1 MDEIGAQLRER
12 VEAEKR
18 PGGAGGGPPGTQHV
32 AVPGNLRVDAGRAAP
47 RPELRDRVESLRLPP
62 EVSGGRGASRAVW
75 FLCLLFAAS
84 TAVLTYLVAV
94 RLPQTAAVAEGPEA
108 SAAADPAQAPGTP
121 PGAPVSQ
128 PNPGAVVLEAKGYI
142 VPARQ
147 ILVSPEVSAR
157 IVELHVVEGKRVAKG
172 EVLARL
178 DPKDFQD
185 DVDRAEAA
193 LEAARQRLAEL
204 EATRPEELGAAQAE
218 LAEAEAQLVQLQ
230 AEWRRAEE
238 LRRQNVLSAQDWELA
253 ESRYRAME
261 QRVRRLRHTLKLL
274 EASRDKR
281 IAAARADVQQA
292 AAEFSKAQWRLSKC
306 TITAPISGTILK
318 KNAEEGN
325 LINPIA
331 FNGSYSLCEMA
342 NLADLE
348 VELSIPEREIAKVS
362 LHQKCQVRAEAY
374 PDRVYQG
381 YVSRLMPIAD
391 RGKGAVPVRVK
402 VLVPPEEEGIYLKPE
417 MGAVVAFYAEKHELR
432 AENRQRDA
440 EKHAPGAEE
449 HQQQASPG
457 AGGTAATGAGD
468 SQENS
473 RP

>member
-1 MDEIGAQLRER
+1 MEPLGNRLSETVDPEIRPARPDSDPSGA
-12 VEAEKR
+12 EAPSVPR
-18 PGGAGGGPPGTQHV
+18 SVRLDV
-32 AVPGNLRVDAGRAAP
+32 ARSTP
-47 RPELRDRVESLRLPP
+47 RPELRDRVESLRLPA
-62 EVSGGRGASRAVW
+62 EVSAGRGAGRAVW

-84 TAVLTYLVAV
+84 TAVLTYMLAV
-94 RLPQTAAVAEGPEA
+94 RLPQTASAGASPEGSLTPD
-108 SAAADPAQAPGTP
+108 SPRPPGTS
-121 PGAPVSQ
+121 PGTLGGENS
-128 PNPGAVVLEAKGYI
+128 PGGVVLEAKGYI

-157 IVELHVVEGKRVAKG
+157 VIELRVVEGKRVAKG

-185 DVDRAEAA
+185 DVDRAQAA

-204 EATRPEELGAAQAE
+204 EATRPEEVGAAQAE

-238 LRRQNVLSAQDWELA
+238 LRRQNVLSAQDAELA
-253 ESRYRAME
+253 ESRYLAME
-261 QRVRRLRHTLKLL
+261 QRARRLRHTLKLL

-292 AAEFSKAQWRLSKC
+292 AAELAKAQWRLSKC

-362 LHQKCQVRAEAY
+362 LHQKCRVRAEAY

-402 VLVPPEEEGIYLKPE
+402 VLVPPEEEGVYLKPE
-417 MGAVVAFYAEKHELR
+417 MGAVVAFYAT
-432 AENRQRDA
+432 N
-440 EKHAPGAEE
+440 
-449 HQQQASPG
+449 
-457 AGGTAATGAGD
+457 
-468 SQENS
+468 
-473 RP
+473 

>member
-1 MDEIGAQLRER
+1 MSTRLGQI
-12 VEAEKR
+12 EAEMPPKESGVA
-18 PGGAGGGPPGTQHV
+18 PQADGGPSV
-32 AVPGNLRVDAGRAAP
+32 SRNLRLDASRGAT

-62 EVSGGRGASRAVW
+62 EVSGGRGVGRTVW
-75 FLCLLFAAS
+75 ALCLVFATS

-94 RLPQTAAVAEGPEA
+94 RMPQGTPAAEAPEAATAADTTSP
-108 SAAADPAQAPGTP
+108 AATP
-121 PGAPVSQ
+121 PSTPAGQ
-128 PNPGAVVLEAKGYI
+128 RTPGGVVLEAKGYI

-157 IVELHVVEGKRVAKG
+157 VLELHVVEGRRVTKG

-185 DVDRAEAA
+185 DVDRAQAA

-204 EATRPEELGAAQAE
+204 EAIRPEELGAAQAE

-238 LRRQNVLSAQDWELA
+238 LRRQNVLSAQEGELA

-274 EASRDKR
+274 EASRDRR
-281 IAAARADVQQA
+281 IRAAQADVQQA
-292 AAEFSKAQWRLSKC
+292 AAELSKAQWRLSKC

-362 LHQKCQVRAEAY
+362 LDQKCRVRAEAY

-402 VLVPPEEEGIYLKPE
+402 VLVPPEEEGVYLKPE
-417 MGAVVAFYAEKHELR
+417 MGAVVAFYAEKHR
-432 AENRQRDA
+432 VPADA
-440 EKHAPGAEE
+440 
-449 HQQQASPG
+449 QAG
-457 AGGTAATGAGD
+457 ETASTGILASGE
-468 SQENS
+468 SG
-473 RP
+473 RR

>member
-1 MDEIGAQLRER
+1 MEPLGNRLSETVEPEI
-12 VEAEKR
+12 R
-18 PGGAGGGPPGTQHV
+18 PARPDGDPPGAEAP
-32 AVPGNLRVDAGRAAP
+32 AVPRNVRLDAARSTP
-47 RPELRDRVESLRLPP
+47 RPELRDRVESLRLPA
-62 EVSGGRGASRAVW
+62 EVSAGRGAGRAVW

-84 TAVLTYLVAV
+84 TAVLTYMLVV
-94 RLPQTAAVAEGPEA
+94 RLPQTASAGASPEGSLTPD
-108 SAAADPAQAPGTP
+108 SPMPPGTS
-121 PGAPVSQ
+121 PGAPSGE
-128 PNPGAVVLEAKGYI
+128 NSPGGVVLEAKGYI

-157 IVELHVVEGKRVAKG
+157 VIELRVVEGKRVAKG

-185 DVDRAEAA
+185 DVDRAQAA

-204 EATRPEELGAAQAE
+204 EATRPEEVGAAQAE

-238 LRRQNVLSAQDWELA
+238 LRRQNVLSAQDAELA

-261 QRVRRLRHTLKLL
+261 QRARRLRHTLKLL

-292 AAEFSKAQWRLSKC
+292 AAELAKAQWRLSKC

-362 LHQKCQVRAEAY
+362 LHQKCRVRAEAY

-402 VLVPPEEEGIYLKPE
+402 VLVPPEEEGVYLKPE
-417 MGAVVAFYAEKHELR
+417 MGAVVAFYAT
-432 AENRQRDA
+432 N
-440 EKHAPGAEE
+440 
-449 HQQQASPG
+449 
-457 AGGTAATGAGD
+457 
-468 SQENS
+468 
-473 RP
+473 

>member
-1 MDEIGAQLRER
+1 MEKTGTQLSRTMETDTR
-12 VEAEKR
+12 F
-18 PGGAGGGPPGTQHV
+18 GDSDGGPPLTET
-32 AVPGNLRVDAGRAAP
+32 PPPPRNLRADAGRGAT

-62 EVSGGRGASRAVW
+62 EVSVGRGASRALW
-75 FLCLLFAAS
+75 FLCLVFATS
-84 TAVLTYLVAV
+84 TAVLTYMVAV
-94 RLPQTAAVAEGPEA
+94 RLPQATTTVETPETAAAADSAA
-108 SAAADPAQAPGTP
+108 SAAVP
-121 PGAPVSQ
+121 PGASAGET
-128 PNPGAVVLEAKGYI
+128 NPGGVVLEAKGYV

-157 IVELHVVEGKRVAKG
+157 VVELHVVEGKRVTKG

-230 AEWRRAEE
+230 AEWQRTEE
-238 LRRQNVLSAQDWELA
+238 LRRQNVLSAQDGELA

-281 IAAARADVQQA
+281 IRAAQADIQQA
-292 AAEFSKAQWRLSKC
+292 AAELSKAQWRLSKC

-374 PDRVYQG
+374 PDRMYQG

-402 VLVPPEEEGIYLKPE
+402 VLVPPEEEGVYLKPE
-417 MGAVVAFYAEKHELR
+417 MGAVVAFFAEKREPPETLT
-432 AENRQRDA
+432 A
-440 EKHAPGAEE
+440 G
-449 HQQQASPG
+449 QA
-457 AGGTAATGAGD
+457 AGTAGSG
-468 SQENS
+468 SGEGG
-473 RP
+473 R

>member
-1 MDEIGAQLRER
+1 MEKTGTQLSRTMETDTR
-12 VEAEKR
+12 FVDSD
-18 PGGAGGGPPGTQHV
+18 GGPPLTET
-32 AVPGNLRVDAGRAAP
+32 PPPPRNLRADAGRGAT

-62 EVSGGRGASRAVW
+62 EVSVGRGAGRALW
-75 FLCLLFAAS
+75 FLCLVFATS
-84 TAVLTYLVAV
+84 TAVLTYMVAV
-94 RLPQTAAVAEGPEA
+94 RLPQATTAVEAPETA
-108 SAAADPAQAPGTP
+108 AAADSAAPAGIPAGVSTGATKPG
-121 PGAPVSQ
+121 G
-128 PNPGAVVLEAKGYI
+128 VVLEAKGYV

-157 IVELHVVEGKRVAKG
+157 VVELHVVEGKRVTKG

-230 AEWRRAEE
+230 AEWQRVQE
-238 LRRQNVLSAQDWELA
+238 LRRQNVLSAQDGELV

-281 IAAARADVQQA
+281 IRAAQADVQQA
-292 AAEFSKAQWRLSKC
+292 AAELSKARWRLSKC

-402 VLVPPEEEGIYLKPE
+402 VLVPPEEEGVYLKPE
-417 MGAVVAFYAEKHELR
+417 MGAVVAFFAEKREP
-432 AENRQRDA
+432 A
-440 EKHAPGAEE
+440 EKLPAG
-449 HQQQASPG
+449 QA
-457 AGGTAATGAGD
+457 AGPAG
-468 SQENS
+468 SGSGEGG
-473 RP
+473 RR

>member
-1 MDEIGAQLRER
+1 MGAAPFRLQLQLWRSSAGSKPVDPLGSLSHTIASE
-12 VEAEKR
+12 V
-18 PGGAGGGPPGTQHV
+18 PGGAAARAAGSSPG
-32 AVPGNLRVDAGRAAP
+32 AVPRSLRVDAGP
-47 RPELRDRVESLRLPP
+47 GSSRPELRDRVESLRLPP
-62 EVSGGRGASRAVW
+62 EVSGGRGAGRAVW
-75 FLCLLFAAS
+75 FLCLLFATS
-84 TAVLTYLVAV
+84 TAVLTYMVAV
-94 RLPQTAAVAEGPEA
+94 RLPQAAPAVEGADATEAAGSPTSPAPA
-108 SAAADPAQAPGTP
+108 SAAPGGESSPAGI
-121 PGAPVSQ
+121 
-128 PNPGAVVLEAKGYI
+128 VLEAKGYI
-142 VPARQ
+142 TPARQ
-147 ILVSPEVSAR
+147 ILVSPEVSGR
-157 IVELHVVEGKRVAKG
+157 VIELHVVEGKRVKQG

-185 DVDRAEAA
+185 DVDRAAA
-193 LEAARQRLAEL
+193 AVEAARQRLAEL

-230 AEWRRAEE
+230 AEARRAEE

-253 ESRYRAME
+253 ESRYRAMDH
-261 QRVRRLRHTLKLL
+261 RVRRLRYALKLL

-281 IAAARADVQQA
+281 IAAALADVRQA
-292 AAEFSKAQWRLSKC
+292 EAELSKARWRLSKC

-325 LINPIA
+325 LVNPIA

-362 LHQKCQVRAEAY
+362 LYQKCRVRSEAY

-402 VLVPPEEEGIYLKPE
+402 VLVPPEEEGVYLKPE
-417 MGAVVAFYAEKHELR
+417 MGAVVAFYSDKHE
-432 AENRQRDA
+432 
-440 EKHAPGAEE
+440 
-449 HQQQASPG
+449 
-457 AGGTAATGAGD
+457 AGGSPVATSPPQTSVPLSGKKAP
-468 SQENS
+468 Q
-473 RP
+473 